1 MLNISE
7 KIAKMRENNDQS
19 VNKSRYSLPEKP
31 KNIIVRPSV
40 RATEYGY
47 IKNNEEN
54 DLFEDAKGVSN
65 KVVKAH

>member
-7 KIAKMRENNDQS
+7 KIAKMRENNDQV

-31 KNIIVRPSV
+31 KNIFQRPNI
-40 RATEYGY
+40 RATGY
-47 IKNNEEN
+47 LKNNEEN

>member
-1 MLNISE
+1 
-7 KIAKMRENNDQS
+7 MRENNDLV
-19 VNKSRYSLPEKP
+19 VNKSRYSLPEKS
-31 KNIIVRPSV
+31 KNILQRSNI
-40 RATEYGY
+40 RATGYGY